1 MLLRLRPNHHH
12 HPAAES
18 IARPRALAVDEE
30 RKRSTEKEA
39 DQAEDAEARR
49 RRDELQRRREEA
61 RRELDKVVRTVWFN
75 DPYISPTCVLN
86 TMPRW
91 SWSEVEEGEVVGS

>member
-1 MLLRLRPNHHH
+1 M
-12 HPAAES
+12 E
-18 IARPRALAVDEE
+18 V
-30 RKRSTEKEA
+30 
-39 DQAEDAEARR
+39 DQAEEAEARR
-49 RRDELQRRREEA
+49 RRAELQRKREEA

-91 SWSEVEEGEVVGS
+91 SWSEVEDGEVV